1 MSGKLEMK
9 NAKIYNEICLIFLN
23 SEQRFSL
30 FSDWM
35 QKVQNFKVTKN
46 ERYNWIHQVQ
56 LVMNIVDLV
65 KSFLTIIYCL
75 LLST

>member
-1 MSGKLEMK
+1 MSGKLEIK
-9 NAKIYNEICLIFLN
+9 NAKIYNEICLIFF
-23 SEQRFSL
+23 EFGAAL
-30 FSDWM
+30 FIVFRLDAKGS
-35 QKVQNFKVTKN
+35 KVTKN